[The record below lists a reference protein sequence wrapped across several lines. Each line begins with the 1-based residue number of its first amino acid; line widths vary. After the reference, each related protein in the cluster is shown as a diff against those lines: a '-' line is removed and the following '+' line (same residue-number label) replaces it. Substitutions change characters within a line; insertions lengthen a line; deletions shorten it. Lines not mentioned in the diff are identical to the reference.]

1 MARLLRTAAM
11 CLAVSCV
18 LPLAGAVADNEEATR
33 DASDTLRAL
42 AQADLTV
49 PRAALVRDREGWR
62 VEGGGPRAAVAA
74 PKPSPPA
81 AIAAPPAT
89 ALPGLPDGS
98 TATVSAVVLAGSLG
112 IPASVLA
119 AYRAAAS
126 RLAKDDPSCEL
137 RWEILAGIGRIESGH
152 ARGGRVDANGTAV
165 RIIGPVL
172 DGSPGVAAI
181 RDSDGGQWDD
191 DTVWDHAVGPMQF
204 LPGTWRGFGADGS
217 GDGVA
222 DPHNV
227 KDAALAAGRYLCAGD
242 VTLATPAGLAGGLLR
257 YNRSIAYVANVMRWI
272 QAYSTGQVVPT
283 IGSMGGGSATTA
295 PAGPPLTAT
304 PPIPSPT
311 APTVTPTPTEITPAP
326 TPSPTET
333 TPTPDPTETTPSPD
347 PTETTPTPDPTET
360 TPTPDPTETT
370 PTPDPT
376 ETTPTPDPTE
386 TTPTPDPTETPEPT
400 TAPTESSPAPTPTAS
415 DPDPASPPATPTEST
430 SEEPPTATSPTDAA
444 PAS

>member
-1 MARLLRTAAM
+1 MARVLRTAAM

-74 PKPSPPA
+74 PEPPA
-81 AIAAPPAT
+81 AIAAPPAA
-89 ALPGLPDGS
+89 ALPGLPDRS
-98 TATVSAVVLAGSLG
+98 AATVSAVVLAGSLG

-119 AYRAAAS
+119 AYQAAAG
-126 RLAKDDPSCEL
+126 RLAKDDPSCGL

-165 RIIGPVL
+165 RIIGPAL

-272 QAYSTGQVVPT
+272 QAYSTGTVVPT
-283 IGSMGGGSATTA
+283 VGSTGGGSPTTRPPGPLFIATT
-295 PAGPPLTAT
+295 PVPM
-304 PPIPSPT
+304 PSRT
-311 APTVTPTPTEITPAP
+311 APVPTPAA
-326 TPSPTET
+326 T
-333 TPTPDPTETTPSPD
+333 TPTPL

-386 TTPTPDPTETPEPT
+386 TTPTPDPTETTPTPEPSPTET
-400 TAPTESSPAPTPTAS
+400 TPTPEPSPTETSPSPTPTESGTASTPTASEPAPTESSS
-415 DPDPASPPATPTEST
+415 G
-430 SEEPPTATSPTDAA
+430 EPPTATSPTDATTA
-444 PAS
+444 P

>member
-1 MARLLRTAAM
+1 MPRVLRTVAM
-11 CLAVSCV
+11 CLTVSCV

-62 VEGGGPRAAVAA
+62 VQGGGPTPAVTVPA
-74 PKPSPPA
+74 PSPPA
-81 AIAAPPAT
+81 AIAAPPVT
-89 ALPGLPDGS
+89 GLPGLPDGS
-98 TATVSAVVLAGSLG
+98 AATAVSAIVLAGSLG

-126 RLAKDDPSCEL
+126 RLARDDPSCGL

-227 KDAALAAGRYLCAGD
+227 RDAALAAGRYLCAGD

-257 YNRSIAYVANVMRWI
+257 YNRSMAYVANVMRWI

-283 IGSMGGGSATTA
+283 VGSTGGGSATTM
-295 PAGPPLTAT
+295 PAGPLLTAT

-311 APTVTPTPTEITPAP
+311 APTVTPTPAQTTPTP

-333 TPTPDPTETTPSPD
+333 T
-347 PTETTPTPDPTET
+347 TTPTPDPTET
-360 TPTPDPTETT
+360 TPTPEPSPTETSSS
-370 PTPDPT
+370 PT
-376 ETTPTPDPTE
+376 
-386 TTPTPDPTETPEPT
+386 
-400 TAPTESSPAPTPTAS
+400 PTESSTASTPTAS
-415 DPDPASPPATPTEST
+415 DPAPTESST
-430 SEEPPTATSPTDAA
+430 GEQPTATSPTDAA
-444 PAS
+444 PAP